1 MSQQDRFDRI
11 LASLHDATLD
21 DAHWPATAAL
31 IDDACGTKGSVLT
44 ITHGHPQKDCE
55 IFYLRICHR
64 GRRRVSL
71 ERRYLDLYFPQDE
84 QVSRLAQLPDSR
96 LVHVPSLYTEQE
108 LKNSPAYNEAA
119 VLGKF
124 QNGLEVRLDGPD
136 ESSIIWTLSNPT
148 ERGGWQSDQVEMI
161 ENLFPHIRQFVRVRH
176 ALAGAGALG
185 ASLTELLDNTQIGV
199 IHLNRRGQIVL
210 ANNPARAILR
220 QGDGLS
226 DRDGFLDAQEP
237 ADDARFK
244 RLLTRALPTLG
255 GQAISGSMTV
265 GRSPKLPRLVLHV
278 NPVGARQTAFAPRH
292 VAATVLV
299 IDPGS
304 RPRVD
309 ANLVAAT
316 LRLTPSEGRIAASL
330 AEGNSVR
337 DIAVMNSRAENS
349 VRWHIRQIHRKL
361 GISRNTD
368 LVRLVLSIS
377 AYAGLEG
384 RNRRPTRG
392 PRPRR
397 GR

>member
-1 MSQQDRFDRI
+1 MGQQDRFDRI

-21 DAHWPATAAL
+21 DAHWPATAGL
-31 IDDACGTKGSVLT
+31 IDEACGTKGNSLA
-44 ITHGHPQKDCE
+44 IAHGQPQKDCE

-64 GRRRVSL
+64 GRRCVSL
-71 ERRYLDLYFPQDE
+71 ERRYLDLYFHQDE

-108 LKNSPAYNEAA
+108 LKNSPAYNE
-119 VLGKF
+119 VLALCKF

-136 ESSIIWTLSNPT
+136 ESHIVWTLGDST

-176 ALAGAGALG
+176 ALAGADALG
-185 ASLTELLDNTQIGV
+185 ASLTDLLDNTRIGI
-199 IHLNRRGQIVL
+199 IHLNRRGRIVL
-210 ANNPARAILR
+210 ANDRARAILR

-237 ADDARFK
+237 ADNARLEQ
-244 RLLTRALPTLG
+244 LLTRALPTLG
-255 GQAISGSMTV
+255 GPAVGGSMTV

-278 NPVGARQTAFAPRH
+278 NPVGAHQTAFAPRH

-309 ANLVAAT
+309 ADLVAAT
-316 LRLTPSEGRIAASL
+316 LRLTPSESRIAASL
-330 AEGNSVR
+330 AEGNSVSA
-337 DIAVMNSRAENS
+337 IAVMSSRAESS
-349 VRWHIRQIHRKL
+349 VRWHVGQIHRKL

-368 LVRLVLSIS
+368 LMRLVLSI
-377 AYAGLEG
+377 EG
-384 RNRRPTRG
+384 FR
-392 PRPRR
+392 
-397 GR
+397 